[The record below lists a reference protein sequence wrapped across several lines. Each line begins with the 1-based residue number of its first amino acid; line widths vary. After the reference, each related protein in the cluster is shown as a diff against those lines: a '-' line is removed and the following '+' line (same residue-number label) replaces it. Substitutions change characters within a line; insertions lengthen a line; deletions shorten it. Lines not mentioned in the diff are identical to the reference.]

1 MSGQAQHPCET
12 LMDQRPSIAAPASS
26 PHSLFPPSPWLLLQL
41 GCIPQSPV
49 ALFWDV
55 TIPLKTSLANEVLL
69 FLLSLPFLGDHSSS
83 HLENHPLVNK
93 AQIIWPCQSKQ
104 LHALAVSEIPLDP
117 DVHVWRCFP
126 GSTKPRAFG
135 PMLKRAG
142 LAWLLRSSIPGGR
155 QVAEEQEKMLC
166 QLKFEEG

>member
-1 MSGQAQHPCET
+1 MHVLLSVCVEHHGQGSLGRCLHATISACLLLSCSKELSLVSGQAQHPCET

-26 PHSLFPPSPWLLLQL
+26 PHSLFPPSPCLLLQL

-55 TIPLKTSLANEVLL
+55 TIPLKNSLANGVLL
-69 FLLSLPFLGDHSSS
+69 FLLSLPFLGDHSSP
-83 HLENHPLVNK
+83 HLENHPLVSK

-126 GSTKPRAFG
+126 ESTK
-135 PMLKRAG
+135 L
-142 LAWLLRSSIPGGR
+142 
-155 QVAEEQEKMLC
+155 
-166 QLKFEEG
+166 